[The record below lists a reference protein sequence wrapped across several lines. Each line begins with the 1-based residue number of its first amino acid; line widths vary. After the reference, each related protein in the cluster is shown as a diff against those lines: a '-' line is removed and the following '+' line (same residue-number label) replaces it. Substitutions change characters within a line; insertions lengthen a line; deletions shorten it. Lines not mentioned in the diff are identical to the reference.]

1 MSMIGKIV
9 MSTSGRDKGKYL
21 AVIGETGE
29 YLVLANGRQ
38 RKLDNPKHK
47 KPKHVEIL
55 NKEVT
60 ESVKSAVQNMTV
72 TNKMLYRAIKESLN
86 S

>member
-9 MSTSGRDKGKYL
+9 RSTSGRDKGTYL
-21 AVIGETGE
+21 AVIGETGD
-29 YLVLANGRQ
+29 LLILANGRQ
-38 RKLDNPKHK
+38 RKLENPKHK
-47 KPKHVEIL
+47 KPKHVEFL

-60 ESVKSAVQNMTV
+60 ESTKCAVQNMTV

>member
-9 MSTSGRDKGKYL
+9 KSTSGRDKGKYL
-21 AVIGETGE
+21 AVIGEAGE
-29 YLVLANGRQ
+29 FLVLANGRQ

-60 ESVKSAVQNMTV
+60 ESVKRAVQDMTV

>member
-9 MSTSGRDKGKYL
+9 RSTSGRDKGTYL
-21 AVIGETGE
+21 AVIGETGD
-29 YLVLANGRQ
+29 LLILANGRQ
-38 RKLDNPKHK
+38 RKLENPKHK
-47 KPKHVEIL
+47 KPKHVEFL

-60 ESVKSAVQNMTV
+60 ESAKCAVQNMTV
-72 TNKMLYRAIKESLN
+72 TNKKLYRAIKESLN

>member
-1 MSMIGKIV
+1 MIGKIV
-9 MSTSGRDKGKYL
+9 KSTSGRDKGKYL

-29 YLVLANGRQ
+29 FLVLANGRH

-60 ESVKSAVQNMTV
+60 ESVKCAVKNMTV

>member
-1 MSMIGKIV
+1 MSVGKIV
-9 MSTSGRDKGKYL
+9 RSTSGRDKGMYL
-21 AVIGETGE
+21 AVIGEAGDM
-29 YLVLANGRQ
+29 LVLANGRQ

-47 KPKHVEIL
+47 KPKHVEFL
-55 NKEVT
+55 NKELA
-60 ESVKSAVQNMTV
+60 ESQKRAVENMTV